1 MNNNR
6 IDFFTKEEEEKILNF
21 FKEFSKSESN
31 YMYISPRYDCQHLI
45 GAQVLFKGS
54 CMAFS
59 FFDDSPG
66 PERFNFSLYDITKY
80 IKNNDF
86 ETFKRSFRGFYYTWL
101 GIDTT
106 FDLCRTRGLNCRRIL
121 CEETHIPLTIYVYNK
136 EDWTIEIEFNFANEY
151 HIEEEIDKDDKMVR
165 FYIYTDSIEQITPI
179 CRKLL
184 KRVIFNR

>member
-1 MNNNR
+1 M
-6 IDFFTKEEEEKILNF
+6 
-21 FKEFSKSESN
+21 
-31 YMYISPRYDCQHLI
+31 
-45 GAQVLFKGS
+45 
-54 CMAFS
+54 
-59 FFDDSPG
+59 
-66 PERFNFSLYDITKY
+66 
-80 IKNNDF
+80 
-86 ETFKRSFRGFYYTWL
+86 
-101 GIDTT
+101 
-106 FDLCRTRGLNCRRIL
+106 